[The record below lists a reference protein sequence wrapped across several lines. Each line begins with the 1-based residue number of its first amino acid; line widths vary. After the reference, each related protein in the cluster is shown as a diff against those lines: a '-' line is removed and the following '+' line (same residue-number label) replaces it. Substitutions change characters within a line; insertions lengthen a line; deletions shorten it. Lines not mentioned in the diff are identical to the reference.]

1 MLSPRTAIAPA
12 TSATLVLLLP
22 AAVLLVIVV
31 LLVALGATLVA
42 TFRPALRGLGSR
54 GSGSGARL
62 GGLGH
67 ESCRVIGGLSRRR
80 RGFVPARGR
89 FGVGWLAHTRCSNCL
104 GARPFIGSVTIGI
117 GFALL
122 LLTAVWARPTA
133 ATMGTSAFVHAPV
146 LVCGRASTAQQN
158 ALLISSE
165 RGSFT
170 RDMEL
175 GAG

>member
-1 MLSPRTAIAPA
+1 MLAPWSAIAPA
-12 TSATLVLLLP
+12 TSATLMLLLP
-22 AAVLLVIVV
+22 AAVLLVIV

-42 TFRPALRGLGSR
+42 TVRSALRGLGSR

-67 ESCRVIGGLSRRR
+67 ESRCVIGRLSWRR
-80 RGFVPARGR
+80 RGFVHARGR
-89 FGVGWLAHTRCSNCL
+89 FGIGWLAHTRSGDRF

-146 LVCGRASTAQQN
+146 LVCGRTSTAQ
-158 ALLISSE
+158 
-165 RGSFT
+165 
-170 RDMEL
+170 
-175 GAG
+175 